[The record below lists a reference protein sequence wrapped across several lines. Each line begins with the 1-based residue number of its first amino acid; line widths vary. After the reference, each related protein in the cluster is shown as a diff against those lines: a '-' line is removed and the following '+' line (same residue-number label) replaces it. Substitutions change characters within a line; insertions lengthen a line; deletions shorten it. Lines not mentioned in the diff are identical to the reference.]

1 MAALQPAP
9 SASPVTTGASGKG
22 GPATA
27 GAPDQPAGMADL
39 LNAASLYEH
48 LYYQYPS
55 SVSLDTILRLIEVYR
70 KTGQLDKARALT
82 ESLPS
87 PSEVAQSASDEHT
100 ESPSAVAG
108 AVPHHH
114 HHHHQHAAVGISN
127 HHPLE
132 RAGSGS
138 AGSATAVSGDIPPL
152 EHTDPGRVADVALKE
167 LYVPFFVDIK
177 SPNLISPDKAAV
189 PAAAAS
195 SGAAFSVSAVP
206 FATGTNSGSIA
217 APSIPAPASAA
228 SRPSGAGVEA
238 SLVDLS
244 LQLPIS
250 LRTSDAVRIFAAQA
264 IVLADSDVVEFVRR
278 FVPDI
283 VQVLPCVLR

>member
-1 MAALQPAP
+1 
-9 SASPVTTGASGKG
+9 
-22 GPATA
+22 
-27 GAPDQPAGMADL
+27 MADL

-100 ESPSAVAG
+100 ESSSAVVG

-114 HHHHQHAAVGISN
+114 QQHPAVGITS

-138 AGSATAVSGDIPPL
+138 ASSATAVSGDIPPPL